1 MSITDSTTP
10 GVVLLHGIARTTR
23 SLRRLEQS
31 LQQAGFATLNVGYAS
46 RRRPLEAL
54 AEDIHPEV
62 AAFADASAGPLHFV
76 THSMGGL
83 LARVYIAR
91 HRPARLG
98 RVVMLGTPNS
108 GSEVADLL
116 KSFPLYRAFYGPAGQ
131 QLTTGGDV
139 ALSSLPPIDNPVGVV
154 AGSRTLDPIA
164 SYLILPR
171 PNDGR
176 VSVASSKLDRMTD
189 HVTIKAPHSGLLRHP
204 VAAAQTIAFLRAG
217 QFSSG

>member
-98 RVVMLGTPNS
+98 R
-108 GSEVADLL
+108 
-116 KSFPLYRAFYGPAGQ
+116 
-131 QLTTGGDV
+131 
-139 ALSSLPPIDNPVGVV
+139 
-154 AGSRTLDPIA
+154 
-164 SYLILPR
+164 
-171 PNDGR
+171 
-176 VSVASSKLDRMTD
+176 
-189 HVTIKAPHSGLLRHP
+189 
-204 VAAAQTIAFLRAG
+204 
-217 QFSSG
+217 